1 MMDRKKL
8 AAIHIVKKELN
19 LSDEVYRNILEQVA
33 GVRSSKDLSDE
44 QFQKLMRYF
53 VRSKYY
59 RTKSDGIT
67 IRQKLFIKY
76 LIDELNC
83 TENHLQNF
91 IFKYYRTDNI
101 DTLTKKIAS
110 KVIESLKNIKQHRFK

>member
-1 MMDRKKL
+1 MDRKKL

-19 LSDEVYRNILEQVA
+19 MSDEEYRDILEQVA
-33 GVRSSKDLSDE
+33 GVRSSKDLTEE

-59 RTKSDGIT
+59 RTTSDGVT

-76 LIDELNC
+76 LVGELNWD
-83 TENHLQNF
+83 EDHLHNF
-91 IFKYYRTDNI
+91 LFKYYRVSYVDG
-101 DTLTKKIAS
+101 LTKRQAI

>member
-1 MMDRKKL
+1 MDRKRL

-19 LSDEVYRNILEQVA
+19 MSDEEYRDILYQVA
-33 GVRSSKDLSDE
+33 GVRTSKDLTEE

-59 RTKSDGIT
+59 RATSDSVT

-76 LIDELNC
+76 LVGELHWDEGHLN
-83 TENHLQNF
+83 NF
-91 IFKYYRTDNI
+91 LFKYYRVSFIDN
-101 DTLTKKIAS
+101 LSKKQAS